1 MNFMTRSR
9 GTSTGVKEERAQARV
24 ERGCPWRR
32 LSFKLFKPRNN
43 KHHTTH
49 LASHLSWNLFLLRG
63 KKEGR
68 SKWGKTMSKLE
79 YLSPEGLRLDGRR
92 PGEMRK
98 VRCKMGVLTRPD
110 GSAFFQQGNTQVIA
124 SVFGP
129 HEVLFANKEF
139 L

>member
-1 MNFMTRSR
+1 MPFL
-9 GTSTGVKEERAQARV
+9 E
-24 ERGCPWRR
+24 
-32 LSFKLFKPRNN
+32 SFLFV
-43 KHHTTH
+43 
-49 LASHLSWNLFLLRG
+49 LRE
-63 KKEGR
+63 EGR
-68 SKWGKTMSKLE
+68 SKVGKTMSKLE